1 MSVTVGKVRV
11 YKPWLTAGETRSNDF
26 TKCLSGRAPCAAV
39 SLSLSLSLSPPSL
52 PRVLSHSLF
61 PSARTIMPAHYPRTC
76 VASTC
81 GRATSRAYFLAENAR
96 CFDLS
101 RVAATRTSLV
111 PSLPFSLA
119 SRGEM
124 CPVRRSD
131 RRAALLLH
139 SAVGRWRKREREREK
154 GEEERERP
162 AKNH

>member
-1 MSVTVGKVRV
+1 
-11 YKPWLTAGETRSNDF
+11 
-26 TKCLSGRAPCAAV
+26 
-39 SLSLSLSLSPPSL
+39 
-52 PRVLSHSLF
+52 
-61 PSARTIMPAHYPRTC
+61 MPAHYPRTC

-131 RRAALLLH
+131 RRAAPLLH
-139 SAVGRWRKREREREK
+139 SAVGRWRKRERERE
-154 GEEERERP
+154 RERKRRGRARATGKEPLVMIRPLTLTPRLGRELVAPGRWSPLIHESRTALLHHLAFLLSFSYLP
-162 AKNH
+162 ASVEAPSSLPSV